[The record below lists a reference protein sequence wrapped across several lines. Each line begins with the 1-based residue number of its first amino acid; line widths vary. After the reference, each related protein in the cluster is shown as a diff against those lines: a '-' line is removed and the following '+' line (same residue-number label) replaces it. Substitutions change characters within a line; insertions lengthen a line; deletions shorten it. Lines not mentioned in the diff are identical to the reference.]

1 MSCSILLKQ
10 RDAVKKR
17 IKGPQPKKGNDEAY
31 IDNVED
37 YKPLKDKRVVAIV
50 PNMSN
55 LFYCVDGD
63 TKEQAMFRY
72 THDTHR

>member
-1 MSCSILLKQ
+1 MEDDMHAHTYDHEIWTASVSCSILLKQ

-50 PNMSN
+50 PI
-55 LFYCVDGD
+55 
-63 TKEQAMFRY
+63 
-72 THDTHR
+72 